1 VANDKTF
8 CRSEVDMSEE
18 REELHGTNHH
28 ETETA
33 PEINAQADVQS
44 EPVAAQVES
53 GAPAQETEVSLPAVG
68 ELEALRQK
76 LAEAEARATEYLD
89 GWQRTQAEFINFR
102 RRLERDRQNEYLA
115 MKAEIIK
122 KFLPVLDDLERAL
135 QHPPQENELQ
145 AWVNGVELILRKMQA
160 ILEAE
165 GVERIEAEGQMFDP
179 AVHEAISHEPVDG
192 QESGR
197 VIAVVQ
203 QGYRIGE
210 RLIRPA
216 LVRVA
221 Q

>member
-1 VANDKTF
+1 MT
-8 CRSEVDMSEE
+8 EE

-33 PEINAQADVQS
+33 PEINTQADVQP
-44 EPVAAQVES
+44 EAVTAQAES
-53 GAPAQETEVSLPAVG
+53 SAPAQETEVSLPAG
-68 ELEALRQK
+68 ELEALKQK
-76 LAEAEARATEYLD
+76 LTEAEARAAEYLD

>member
-1 VANDKTF
+1 MT
-8 CRSEVDMSEE
+8 EE
-18 REELHGTNHH
+18 REELHGTNHR

-33 PEINAQADVQS
+33 PEISAQADVQ
-44 EPVAAQVES
+44 PES
-53 GAPAQETEVSLPAVG
+53 TAEQAEAGAPAPVQETEVSLPAA
-68 ELEALRQK
+68 ELESLKQK
-76 LAEAEARATEYLD
+76 LNEAEARAAEYLD

-135 QHPPQENELQ
+135 QHPPQESDLQ

-179 AVHEAISHEPVDG
+179 NVHEAISHEQVDG

-203 QGYRIGE
+203 QGYRIGD

>member
-1 VANDKTF
+1 M
-8 CRSEVDMSEE
+8 VDE
-18 REELHGTNHH
+18 REMIDPE
-28 ETETA
+28 ETTS
-33 PEINAQADVQS
+33 PE
-44 EPVAAQVES
+44 EGAALPEDAE
-53 GAPAQETEVSLPAVG
+53 APAQPAEATPQPGEDQVSLPAA
-68 ELEALRQK
+68 ELESLKQK
-76 LAEAEARATEYLD
+76 IAEAEARAAEYLD
-89 GWQRTQAEFINFR
+89 GWQRAQADFANFR
-102 RRLERDRQNEYLA
+102 KRLERDRQAEYLA

-135 QHPPQENELQ
+135 QNRPEAKDLE
-145 AWVNGVELILRKMQA
+145 AWVQGVELILRKMQS

-179 AVHEAISHEPVDG
+179 NLHEAISHEPVDG
-192 QESGR
+192 SESGR

-203 QGYRIGE
+203 HGYRLGE

>member
-1 VANDKTF
+1 MT
-8 CRSEVDMSEE
+8 EE

-33 PEINAQADVQS
+33 PEISAQADVQP
-44 EPVAAQVES
+44 EAVVAQAKS
-53 GAPAQETEVSLPAVG
+53 SAPAQETEVSLPAG
-68 ELEALRQK
+68 ELEALKQK
-76 LAEAEARATEYLD
+76 LTEAEARAAEYLD

>member
-1 VANDKTF
+1 MT
-8 CRSEVDMSEE
+8 EE
-18 REELHGTNHH
+18 REELHGTNHR

-33 PEINAQADVQS
+33 PEIS
-44 EPVAAQVES
+44 PQVEFQPES
-53 GAPAQETEVSLPAVG
+53 AAEQAEVGTPAQEIEVSLPAA
-68 ELEALRQK
+68 ELESLKQK
-76 LAEAEARATEYLD
+76 LHEAEARAAEYLD

-135 QHPPQENELQ
+135 QHPPQENDLQ

-179 AVHEAISHEPVDG
+179 NVHEAISHEHVDG

-203 QGYRIGE
+203 QGYRIGD